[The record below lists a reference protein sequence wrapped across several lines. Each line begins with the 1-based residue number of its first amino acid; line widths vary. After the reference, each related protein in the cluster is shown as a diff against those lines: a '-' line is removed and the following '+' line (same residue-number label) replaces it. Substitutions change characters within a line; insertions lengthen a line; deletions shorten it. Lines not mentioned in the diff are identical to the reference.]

1 MQVAESGMLGPRL
14 RRREVRGGAEG
25 MRDAGAAPAR
35 LGGRSLGRAGGRG
48 GRRRWDSQVGAGKV
62 NCQQLRQ
69 RQQLLVVLGGIGAPG
84 PAAWFSRSV
93 RQQGGQGRAP
103 AWRRSGGRAR
113 FGAAAGAGGGG
124 RLAGI
129 AALVLAKS
137 MNKKQGCDKNTETDT
152 YGTN

>member
-1 MQVAESGMLGPRL
+1 MLGPRL

-48 GRRRWDSQVGAGKV
+48 GRRRQDSQVGAGKV

-84 PAAWFSRSV
+84 PAVWFR
-93 RQQGGQGRAP
+93 RAARRRGGKGGARAGRLG
-103 AWRRSGGRAR
+103 GGRAR
-113 FGAAAGAGGGG
+113 FGAAAGAGG
-124 RLAGI
+124 AGDLPGERERQI
-129 AALVLAKS
+129 S
-137 MNKKQGCDKNTETDT
+137 
-152 YGTN
+152 TNSPNHK